1 MRSLLGITNLS
12 LESTGALTRLALSAV
27 AFFFVSLTAATALAS
42 PTSHAIPAIPA
53 IGVVTFAVGQV
64 SRVPAGQ
71 PASKAMPLQKDQ
83 ALAVGDRLVTGPSS
97 HVHVRFIDGG
107 LVSVRDSSELVIT
120 QYSFDPDNPAAS
132 KVRFYLQ
139 GGVARSITGKAGQ
152 AAKDQFRLNTPVAA
166 LGVRG
171 TDFAAFA
178 NR

>member
-1 MRSLLGITNLS
+1 MRSLLGITHLS
-12 LESTGALTRLALSAV
+12 LESTGALTRLAVSAV
-27 AFFFVSLTAATALAS
+27 AFFFVSLTAVPALAS
-42 PTSHAIPAIPA
+42 PTIPAIPA

-132 KVRFYLQ
+132 KVRFDLQ

-166 LGVRG
+166 LGDRKSVV
-171 TDFAAFA
+171 
-178 NR
+178 